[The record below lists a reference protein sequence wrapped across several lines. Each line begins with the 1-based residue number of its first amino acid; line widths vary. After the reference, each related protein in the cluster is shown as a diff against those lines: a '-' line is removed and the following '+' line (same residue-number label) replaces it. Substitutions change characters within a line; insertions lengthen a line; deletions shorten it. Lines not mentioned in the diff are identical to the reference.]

1 MSHGCHFAVN
11 DWLKKSNFVSW
22 QPTVHLS
29 QSSLRLRE
37 NVSLKFNSKML
48 SRDVTSFMSLI
59 YFLLTTH
66 VFQCV
71 LRNMTTDFS
80 TGRNLVMRWDSTGL
94 WLCLFAPAFQQG
106 LGKWEVELLS
116 WGISH
121 TPGCHKLHFLTFPT
135 LHYLRY
141 QLLYWL
147 QHPSKA
153 TVMYLS
159 YYF

>member
-1 MSHGCHFAVN
+1 MSHGCHFDVN
-11 DWLKKSNFVSW
+11 NWLKKSNFAAW
-22 QPTVHLS
+22 HPTVHLS
-29 QSSLRLRE
+29 QFSLRLRE
-37 NVSLKFNSKML
+37 CITKIYQQNAE
-48 SRDVTSFMSLI
+48 RDVTSFVSSI

-71 LRNMTTDFS
+71 LRNVTTDFS

-106 LGKWEVELLS
+106 LGKGEVELLS
-116 WGISH
+116 WGIAH
-121 TPGCHKLHFLTFPT
+121 TPRCHKLHFLTFHT
-135 LHYLRY
+135 LWYLRY